1 VPYIS
6 LIALFFS
13 VTNLVP
19 LSAIGFTPIVLCWW
33 RFFDR
38 KYPDFMGPLA
48 VFTAY
53 AALSTLLYDRASFL
67 NYDFYRYDG
76 NFFVSYAPIFAGCVY
91 SHRWNLNK
99 VLKWFFVSA
108 ILVNLPYYAWYLA
121 ENSLLSIFIHPADTF
136 GSYFIAR
143 NAAGG
148 FLAMLFCL
156 GVACYMQQRSRILLA
171 LLALNLLMLL
181 STYSRGSM
189 LGMGVML
196 SYLVLGRKR
205 WMLGSMMAIFVAA
218 SLAVAI
224 YYTHPYTD
232 YMGYMFTINDSNPK
246 AGNLAIRYE
255 WLWPR
260 ALAYF
265 RQSPIVGLG
274 FGSFDDQIPQVV
286 DYFGVF
292 GQPLGASIAHTDSH
306 AHNSYLSILAELGVV
321 GLAVIL
327 RFYWLLISWC
337 QRGAAFALENG
348 RHNLVAFRFVELSS
362 ICLLA
367 MATTEHRLTTPS
379 NVLILSLVVS
389 LVLASRASETH
400 QPGVKQMLTRRPQG
414 IATSQKGPSKTP

>member
-274 FGSFDDQIPQVV
+274 FGSFDDQIGCRLLRCIRTTPRGLNRPHGLSCAQLLPE
-286 DYFGVF
+286 YSRGTRCS
-292 GQPLGASIAHTDSH
+292 GTGRDS
-306 AHNSYLSILAELGVV
+306 S
-321 GLAVIL
+321 
-327 RFYWLLISWC
+327 LL
-337 QRGAAFALENG
+337 
-348 RHNLVAFRFVELSS
+348 LVAD
-362 ICLLA
+362 
-367 MATTEHRLTTPS
+367 
-379 NVLILSLVVS
+379 LVVS
-389 LVLASRASETH
+389 
-400 QPGVKQMLTRRPQG
+400 TRRSLCPGERSTQPCRVQVRG
-414 IATSQKGPSKTP
+414 IVLDLSASDGYYGTPPYNTIQRAHTVSRCITRPCIARI